1 MSRVFAANVLSW
13 GNQSVDKVLVGRFLG
28 APALHGAYSLAYN
41 AMQMPVSLVSGTVH
55 SALTPAYSR
64 IQEDRQRLE
73 RVWLRS
79 KRISVALV
87 APALAVVI
95 VVAPDAVDVIFGDKW
110 DDSIVPLQLLCLGG
124 LAASLGAMNWS
135 LLQACGEAGGCCD

>member
-1 MSRVFAANVLSW
+1 MA
-13 GNQSVDKVLVGRFLG
+13 
-28 APALHGAYSLAYN
+28 
-41 AMQMPVSLVSGTVH
+41 
-55 SALTPAYSR
+55 
-64 IQEDRQRLE
+64 
-73 RVWLRS
+73 RS

-124 LAASLGAMNWS
+124 LAASLGAMNARWS